1 MTVYNRKMFRKKGG
15 GATGI
20 MASGPEL
27 MKRFNLGGVARQFE
41 PNYTGAPG
49 QVFFNQSARPFTR
62 VSDELSRIAQ
72 QTAGIK
78 GSFDRT
84 VESQFVTLPTGQKIK
99 VLDED
104 GRTPRSAGAFSL
116 KNPSIARLYREQ
128 HPDGFVSK
136 EKAFRKDIASQLD
149 TFEDPRAPKTQT
161 FTTGVSKNIAGNFPK
176 VDVDTFGAIPG
187 TSAIPEETFKDDTTV
202 GKSFIGPE
210 DDVKLGDQINAKN
223 KELLEKKDE
232 KKADLSFKPK
242 KVTVNKKGLEVET
255 VDDIKKDIA
264 KKEDNKTETP
274 GKKKAFDESTNT
286 LKISIGSDLTTD
298 EDQGFALKDY
308 MKKFSD
314 YKGREINM
322 GDLEELAAKTSGY
335 DPNDPD
341 KSGEQRKDAFFMGL
355 IRAGLAVAAGE
366 SDDMF
371 TNLAKGL
378 AFGVEA
384 YAKDIDTLNKDEKEN
399 RKEYYRSL
407 RELVKDEKSAIAA
420 EKALAAQIDG
430 NNARIASQIGMNNA
444 RIKAQ
449 KEIAQLKNDTE
460 LYVFAKNNQ
469 IKIAELDLK
478 AGEINSL
485 NEYRTAIINKDIDQ
499 FSKTHQ
505 LNLDKFDEIKKQSLQ
520 KMKEFNINSTI
531 NLLDNDSKVALQVY
545 GGIERDS
552 EGNITSIELNDEGQ
566 SFVKQLALL
575 SKIKSTNTTDLMRK
589 VTATAKSNMAGT
601 VDLSGLSE
609 ADKLNAAMIWETQFK
624 DIYNDTFNIVDPITK
639 VKLAPNDASV
649 QGIQNSIIDKFK
661 NQISG
666 FKNKAINLTTTK

>member
-27 MKRFNLGGVARQFE
+27 MKRFRVGGVARQFE

-72 QTAGIK
+72 QTAGIGGRPMAQLGLSPSMTMLY
-78 GSFDRT
+78 GSDLAT
-84 VESQFVTLPTGQKIK
+84 PGEKN
-99 VLDED
+99 
-104 GRTPRSAGAFSL
+104 PRSRRTGAQL
-116 KNPSIARLYREQ
+116 RREQ
-128 HPDGFVSK
+128 AD
-136 EKAFRKDIASQLD
+136 FRKGIASQLD
-149 TFEDPRAPKTQT
+149 TFENPRGAKT
-161 FTTGVSKNIAGNFPK
+161 FTTGVTKKSIEDSFPK
-176 VDVDTFGAIPG
+176 VDVNTFGAIPG
-187 TSAIPEETFKDDTTV
+187 TSAIPDETFKDDTEIR
-202 GKSFIGPE
+202 KSFIGVE
-210 DDVKLGDQINAKN
+210 DEVKLGEQINAKN
-223 KELLEKKDE
+223 KELLEKKNE
-232 KKADLSFKPK
+232 KKEDLSFKPK
-242 KVTVNKKGLEVET
+242 KVTVNKKGLEVGT
-255 VDDIKKDIA
+255 ADDVKKELA

-314 YKGREINM
+314 YKGRELNM

-366 SDDMF
+366 SNDMF

-430 NNARIASQIGMNNA
+430 NNARIASQIGIANA
-444 RIKAQ
+444 QIKSRE
-449 KEIAQLKNDTE
+449 EIAKLNH
-460 LYVFAKNNQ
+460 
-469 IKIAELDLK
+469 DLK
-478 AGEINSL
+478 VMEFVNRNKIDLAKIDIETQKINSL
-485 NEYRTAIINKDIDQ
+485 NEYRNAVLNKDINQ
-499 FSKTHQ
+499 FNKNYA
-505 LNLDKFDEIKKQSLQ
+505 LNVDKFEELKKQGLQ

-531 NLLDNDSKVALQVY
+531 KLLDNDSKTALQVY

-552 EGNITSIELNDEGQ
+552 KGNITSIELNDEGQ

-589 VTATAKSNMAGT
+589 VSATAKSNMAGT

-609 ADKLNAAMIWETQFK
+609 ADKLNAAMIWETQYK
-624 DIYNDTFNIVDPITK
+624 DIYNDAFNIVDPITK

-666 FKNKAINLTTTK
+666 FKNKAINLTTK